1 MPVGRGQCYTETVNI
16 ALVSGSAGDM
26 HCGVGDYVYELAQHL
41 ALDAEVHLYY
51 DHQHGPARPP
61 YERLTT
67 LHLHPVKGFSVF
79 SLSKLTRELRQRNYD
94 IVHIQYPSK
103 GYGTSVGPGFLPQ
116 GLAGMKS
123 RSRIVVT
130 LHEWITS
137 HPLRKMVMDQML
149 PSLDALI
156 VTNEAEMQALVGK
169 VSGKT
174 VLSLPVGNIL
184 LSRPE
189 LEAVWLEAEGQP
201 VPPDPPLMGME
212 GRAPYSMFHFGLPAR
227 GKGIER
233 LLEALKIV
241 RDDEIPAMLYLGGDF
256 PPGEQRTE
264 VLLNKITELEL
275 SEAVV
280 RIGHL
285 PFDAI
290 ERTALKFCLGA
301 FPFDEGYS
309 SKRSSLA
316 AISHLELPIV
326 VGGGSKEEH
335 PYYCPEEN
343 TAAALAVLLVELF
356 KGRLAAEW
364 NEQIARQR
372 EYGERFRFSK
382 IAAAHLNLYNKL
394 RKVDV

>member
-1 MPVGRGQCYTETVNI
+1 VNI

-26 HCGVGDYVYELAQHL
+26 HCGVGDYVYELSQHL
-41 ALDAEVHLYY
+41 ALDAEVHLYF
-51 DHQHGPARPP
+51 DHQHGPVRPP
-61 YERLTT
+61 FERLST

-94 IVHIQYPSK
+94 IVHVQYPSK

-116 GLAGMKS
+116 SLAGMKS

-149 PSLDALI
+149 PSLDALV
-156 VTNEAEMQALVGK
+156 VTNEAEMNALVGK

-174 VLSLPVGNIL
+174 VLSLPVGDIL
-184 LSRPE
+184 TSRTE

-201 VPPDPPLMGME
+201 LPPAPPLTGME
-212 GRAPYSMFHFGLPAR
+212 VRAPCSLFHFGLPAR
-227 GKGIER
+227 GKGLER
-233 LLEALKIV
+233 LLEALLIV
-241 RDDEIPAMLYLGGDF
+241 RDAGLPAMLYLGGDF

-264 VLLNKITELEL
+264 LLLNRITELEL
-275 SEAVV
+275 SDAVV
-280 RIGHL
+280 RLGHL
-285 PFDAI
+285 PFDTI
-290 ERTALKFCLGA
+290 ERTALKFCLA
-301 FPFDEGYS
+301 VFPFDEGYS

-316 AISHLELPIV
+316 ALSDLELPIV
-326 VGGGSKEEH
+326 VGGGSRETH
-335 PYYCPEEN
+335 PYYAPEEN
-343 TAAALAVLLVELF
+343 TAAALGVLLTELF

-372 EYGERFRFSK
+372 EFGERFRFSR
-382 IAAAHLNLYNKL
+382 IAQAHLNLYTQL

>member
-1 MPVGRGQCYTETVNI
+1 MVNI

-51 DHQHGPARPP
+51 DHHHGPVRPP
-61 YERLTT
+61 FEQLST

-79 SLSKLTRELRQRNYD
+79 SLNKLTRELRQRNYD
-94 IVHIQYPSK
+94 IVHVQYPSK

-116 GLAGMKS
+116 NLAGMKS

-149 PSLDALI
+149 PSLDALV
-156 VTNEAEMQALVGK
+156 VTNEAEMQALIGK
-169 VSGKT
+169 VGGKT

-184 LSRPE
+184 RSRAE

-201 VPPDPPLMGME
+201 VPTLPPPGGMAD
-212 GRAPYSMFHFGLPAR
+212 RVPFSLFHFGLPAR
-227 GKGIER
+227 GKGLER

-241 RDDEIPAMLYLGGDF
+241 RDAGTPAVLYLGGDF

-264 VLLNKITELEL
+264 VLLNRITELEL

-280 RIGHL
+280 RLGHL
-285 PFDAI
+285 PFDSV
-290 ERTALKFCLGA
+290 ERTALKFCLA
-301 FPFDEGYS
+301 IFPFDEGYS

-316 AISHLELPIV
+316 ALSHLELPIA

-343 TAAALAVLLVELF
+343 TAASLAVLLGELF
-356 KGRLAAEW
+356 TGRLEAEW
-364 NEQIARQR
+364 LEQIEKQR
-372 EYGERFRFSK
+372 EFGERFLFSK
-382 IAAAHLNLYNKL
+382 IAQAHLNLYRQL

>member
-1 MPVGRGQCYTETVNI
+1 VNI
-16 ALVSGSAGDM
+16 ALVSGSAGDSR
-26 HCGVGDYVYELAQHL
+26 CGVGDYAYELAQHL

-51 DHQHGPARPP
+51 DHNHGPARPP
-61 YERLTT
+61 FEKLST

-94 IVHIQYPSK
+94 IVHVQYPSK

-116 GLAGMKS
+116 NLAGMKS

-156 VTNEAEMQALVGK
+156 VTNEAEMKALVGK
-169 VSGKT
+169 VGGKP
-174 VLSLPVGNIL
+174 VLSLPVGDIL
-184 LSRPE
+184 RSRSE

-201 VPPDPPLMGME
+201 VPELPLLKGPQE
-212 GRAPYSMFHFGLPAR
+212 RVPYSVFHFGLPAR
-227 GKGIER
+227 GKGLER
-233 LLEALKIV
+233 LLEAIKLT
-241 RDDEIPAMLYLGGDF
+241 RDAGAPAMLYLGGDF

-264 VLLNKITELEL
+264 TLLNRITELEL

-280 RIGHL
+280 RLGHL
-285 PFDAI
+285 AFDSV
-290 ERTALKFCLGA
+290 ERTALKFCLAA
-301 FPFDEGYS
+301 FPFDEGFS

-316 AISHLELPIV
+316 ALSHLELPLV
-326 VGGGSKEEH
+326 VGAGSQETH

-343 TAAALAVLLVELF
+343 TAASLSVLLVELF
-356 KGRLAAEW
+356 NGRLEQEW
-364 NEQIARQR
+364 FEQVNKQR
-372 EYGERFRFSK
+372 EYAERFRFSR
-382 IAAAHLNLYNKL
+382 IALAHLDLYRKL
-394 RKVDV
+394 RQVDV